1 MFCNWENWG
10 RKITS
15 EEMTMAMTGDRLKL
29 FNNKKYKSRDSEIEI
44 LLLCIFKFIV
54 ITSQLKYLSKNK
66 FICNS
71 SGD

>member
-44 LLLCIFKFIV
+44 LLLYIFKFIV

-66 FICNS
+66 FICNR